1 MFKKVG
7 IIGIGLI
14 GGSICIDIKRKGVA
28 ERVIGYSRR
37 IETIEKAIK
46 KKIIDEYSEKVE
58 EVIKNVDF
66 LILSTPIGAL
76 EEYFKI
82 IKKVNPE
89 VFFTDVSSV
98 KKIVCDRVKKIIGK
112 RAKFVG
118 SHPIAGS
125 EKSGIEF
132 AKEGLFENKVII
144 ITPTKNTER
153 ILKERVKDFWER
165 LGGKVI
171 EMSPEKHDRILGFTS
186 HLPHFLIFVL
196 LSLAKKNKISKDF
209 YGSGFMDTTRIGKSN
224 PEMWTDIFFSNK
236 KNILKY
242 LDMFEKEL
250 RVLKNLLKED
260 KIYKLR
266 EILEKGKSYREKIE

>member
-82 IKKVNPE
+82 IKKSKSRS
-89 VFFTDVSSV
+89 FFHRCF
-98 KKIVCDRVKKIIGK
+98 KC
-112 RAKFVG
+112 
-118 SHPIAGS
+118 
-125 EKSGIEF
+125 
-132 AKEGLFENKVII
+132 
-144 ITPTKNTER
+144 
-153 ILKERVKDFWER
+153 
-165 LGGKVI
+165 
-171 EMSPEKHDRILGFTS
+171 
-186 HLPHFLIFVL
+186 
-196 LSLAKKNKISKDF
+196 
-209 YGSGFMDTTRIGKSN
+209 
-224 PEMWTDIFFSNK
+224 
-236 KNILKY
+236 
-242 LDMFEKEL
+242 
-250 RVLKNLLKED
+250 
-260 KIYKLR
+260 
-266 EILEKGKSYREKIE
+266 